1 MQAMRLHEFGPAE
14 NLQFEQLPVPTPAD
28 GQVRIAVQAIG
39 VQFIETTLRRG
50 ESVGPHDPPA
60 LPMIPGN
67 EVAGIVEATGPG
79 VDTDWLGR
87 RVVTLLGHEG
97 GYAEKAVA
105 DVASLHEIPE
115 NLSADQAVAMIGTG
129 ANALGFLHVAQPK
142 PDDVALVMSAAGGIG
157 SLMVQALRNTGA
169 FVIGVASGQ
178 TKIDRI
184 RELGADIAVDYRN
197 PDWVAGI
204 RSALGDRRVSL
215 VLDGVGGQAGRE
227 ALEFL
232 GLGGRIIMYGWS
244 SGTPTE
250 LDTHDLI
257 QRGLTATWAIGPH
270 MYPDGDPR
278 ELQKQALA
286 QAAAGVLTPTVT
298 PFPLSD
304 AADAHSALENRRTD
318 GKVVLTVG
326 DRASERHLQIR

>member
-1 MQAMRLHEFGPAE
+1 MQAIRLHEFGPAE
-14 NLQFEQLPVPTPAD
+14 NLRCEQLPDPVPSD

-39 VQFIETTLRRG
+39 VHFIETTLRRG

-87 RVVTLLGHEG
+87 RVVTHLGQNG

-105 DVASLHEIPE
+105 DVASLHEIPD
-115 NLSADQAVAMIGTG
+115 NHPADQAVAMIGTG
-129 ANALGFLHVAQPK
+129 ANALGLLHVAQPK
-142 PDDVALVMSAAGGIG
+142 PGDVALVMSAAGGIG

-169 FVIGVASGQ
+169 FVIGVAGGQ
-178 TKIDRI
+178 TKVARI
-184 RELGADIAVDYRN
+184 RALGADIAVDYRDPN
-197 PDWVAGI
+197 WPGHI
-204 RSALGDRRVSL
+204 HSALGDRQVSL
-215 VLDGVGGQAGRE
+215 VLDGVGGQAGRA
-227 ALEFL
+227 ALELL
-232 GLGGRIIMYGWS
+232 GPGGRIIMYGWS

-250 LDTHDLI
+250 LDTLDLI

-270 MYPDGDPR
+270 LYPDGDPH
-278 ELQKQALA
+278 ELQTQALA
-286 QAAAGVLTPTVT
+286 LAAAGVLTPTVT

-304 AADAHSALENRRTD
+304 AAAAHSALENRRTD
-318 GKVVLTVG
+318 GKVVLTIRE
-326 DRASERHLQIR
+326 RATATLPLT